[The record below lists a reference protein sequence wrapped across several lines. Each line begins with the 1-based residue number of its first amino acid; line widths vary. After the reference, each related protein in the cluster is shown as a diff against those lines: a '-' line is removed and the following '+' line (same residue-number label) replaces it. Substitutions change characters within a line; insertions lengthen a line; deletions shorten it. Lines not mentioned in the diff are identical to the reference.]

1 MIAVIVIWTC
11 WLASV
16 QSFEA
21 KPYALVNPVAGTS
34 HLKVADEGIA
44 LLNSIEGPVAPV
56 VVIGPYRS
64 GKSFLLN
71 QLLGVPC
78 NVGFGVG
85 HTRETETKGIW
96 VWGQPQSAEDGSK
109 TLLYIDT
116 EGFESTGRSNSYDDR
131 VFAVATVMSSLL
143 IYNLPETIRGS
154 DVSKLSFVVELAAGF
169 YDQTNKSS
177 VAVPVEPGS
186 MLWVIQ
192 RDFLQGKSVQQL
204 VKDALAPVPNPQQ
217 DKAITETNNI
227 RASLASIA
235 RNSTGFSLPQPHLD
249 RTKLCELNDSQLEP
263 SYVSQRDALK
273 RLVLQQAA
281 QKVVG
286 GEALTGKRL
295 AALLQSLIAAL
306 NAKEIPTGAG
316 LIASFNREA
325 VSKALAA
332 FTEALDQ
339 AVQLPVDASVLDQ
352 AENRA
357 RDEALGVFKEQ
368 LLGRRQA
375 EALTAQLEAAITK
388 EAKAKRT
395 ANVAESNVVCQ
406 AHEMACSKLL
416 ASMARGLQIP
426 SMRQFEGRYKAC
438 LATFE
443 AKCVGPARSSSA
455 ERLQLAW
462 SQARSQFGK
471 DYNDRLFTGLLV
483 AAVAAIVIF
492 RFVIKVALLEAAGW
506 LAVVFLELYP
516 HLLGGAGSMYDTAW
530 WKITA
535 SVWEAVV
542 LLLFGAGGLL
552 LWVAC
557 GAAALLGW
565 RRVRRRQQH
574 KKAVLTSRLGDI
586 RDLDV

>member
-78 NVGFGVG
+78 YVGFGVG

-316 LIASFNREA
+316 LIDSFNREA

-339 AVQLPVDASVLDQ
+339 AVQLPVDESVLDQ

-535 SVWEAVV
+535 SVWEALV

>member
-1 MIAVIVIWTC
+1 M
-11 WLASV
+11 
-16 QSFEA
+16 
-21 KPYALVNPVAGTS
+21 
-34 HLKVADEGIA
+34 KVADEGIA

-316 LIASFNREA
+316 LIESFNREA

-339 AVQLPVDASVLDQ
+339 AVQLPVDESVLDQ

-535 SVWEAVV
+535 SVWEALV

>member
-1 MIAVIVIWTC
+1 M
-11 WLASV
+11 
-16 QSFEA
+16 
-21 KPYALVNPVAGTS
+21 YAAAA
-34 HLKVADEGIA
+34 VAD
-44 LLNSIEGPVAPV
+44 
-56 VVIGPYRS
+56 
-64 GKSFLLN
+64 
-71 QLLGVPC
+71 
-78 NVGFGVG
+78 VGFGVG

-96 VWGQPQSAEDGSK
+96 VWGQPQTAAGGSK
-109 TLLYIDT
+109 TVLYVDT

-169 YDQTNKSS
+169 YDHANKSS

-204 VKDALAPVPNPQQ
+204 VTDALAPVPNPHKDQ
-217 DKAITETNNI
+217 AIAETNNI

-249 RTKLCELNDSQLEP
+249 RTKLCELGDAQLEP
-263 SYVSQRDALK
+263 KYVAQRDALK
-273 RLVLQQAA
+273 QLVLQQAG

-286 GEALTGKRL
+286 GEVLTGKRL
-295 AALLQSLIAAL
+295 AALLQSLVAAL

-316 LIASFNREA
+316 LIDSFNREA

-332 FTEALDQ
+332 FTAALDQ
-339 AVQLPVDASVLDQ
+339 AVQLPVDEAVLDQ
-352 AENRA
+352 AERRA
-357 RDEALGVFKEQ
+357 REEALSVFKEQ
-368 LLGRRQA
+368 LLGCRQA
-375 EALTAQLEAAITK
+375 EALQAQLDAAVTK

-395 ANVAESNVVCQ
+395 ANQAESNVVCQ
-406 AHEMACSKLL
+406 AHEMKCAKQL
-416 ASMARGLQIP
+416 AGMAGALQIP
-426 SMRQFEGRYKAC
+426 SMRQFEGRYAAC

-462 SQARSQFGK
+462 SQARMQFGK

-483 AAVAAIVIF
+483 AAVADIVIF
-492 RFVIKVALLEAAGW
+492 RFVIKAALLEAAGW

-516 HLLGGAGSMYDTAW
+516 HLLGGAGNMYTTRW
-530 WKITA
+530 WKATA
-535 SVWEAVV
+535 AVWEALV

-552 LWVAC
+552 LWVSC
-557 GAAALLGW
+557 GVAAVLGW
-565 RRVRRRQQH
+565 QRVRRRQQH
-574 KKAVLTSRLGDI
+574 KKAVLTSPLGDV

>member
-1 MIAVIVIWTC
+1 MIAVIVLWTC

-109 TLLYIDT
+109 TVLYIDT

-316 LIASFNREA
+316 LIESFNREA

-339 AVQLPVDASVLDQ
+339 AVQLPVDESVLDQ

-357 RDEALGVFKEQ
+357 REEALAVFKEQ

-530 WKITA
+530 WKVTA
-535 SVWEAVV
+535 SVWEALV
-542 LLLFGAGGLL
+542 LLLFGAWGLL